1 MPHPIAHAA
10 AGRMRDT
17 GDIADMADMADIG
30 QDATARVTARD
41 HPQAGP
47 SGHQD
52 MELLLLDPTRRGGA
66 EAGRGMGG
74 TGEVKVDLVINQN
87 FEMTMQ
93 GSGKKEAFA
102 LTLLLVVSQAL
113 QIPPSR
119 LACVGLQAGSIRATI
134 AISNDSS
141 SMRSAERLAHE
152 LVVQVCVCVCV

>member
-17 GDIADMADMADIG
+17 GDIADMADIG

-93 GSGKKEAFA
+93 GSEKKEAFA

-141 SMRSAERLAHE
+141 SMRTAERLAHE
-152 LVVQVCVCVCV
+152 LVVQVCVCVCKYK